1 MSAALETVEP
11 SAMDARQAA
20 LGVEQLRTGN
30 LDVAQLPEIA
40 VRMISQVLD
49 TLADGR
55 GIAVMPL
62 DSDLTPNQA
71 ADYLNVSR
79 PYFLG
84 LLNKGKIPFHRVGS
98 HKRVHLRS
106 LMAYR
111 RLQDEE
117 SEKAL
122 AELASQAQELNMGY

>member
-1 MSAALETVEP
+1 MSAVLDPVEP

-20 LGVEQLRTGN
+20 LGVEQLRTGS
-30 LDVAQLPEIA
+30 LDVAQLPDIA
-40 VRMISQVLD
+40 VRMISQVLR

-55 GIAVMPL
+55 GIAVVPV

-79 PYFLG
+79 PYLLG
-84 LLNKGKIPFHRVGS
+84 LLSKGEIPFHRVGS
-98 HKRVHLRS
+98 HKRIHLRN

-117 SEKAL
+117 SEQAL